1 MKVEFNIGLDVAG
14 ARNSLHDCT
23 LRARQAINIIKST
36 GIRYQVERISSQYE
50 GPDGT
55 IHLEQTLVV
64 ELSVYEA
71 ARIAS
76 IRSLAYEIAVALS
89 QDCVAVFWPATERG
103 ELIGPNAVKWG
114 DFNINFF
121 KTFAEVSLPRVA

>member
-14 ARNSLHDCT
+14 SRNSLHDCT
-23 LRARQAINIIKST
+23 VRARQAISIIKST

-55 IHLEQTLVV
+55 IHLEQALVV

-89 QDCVAVFWPATERG
+89 QDCVAVYWPSADRG
-103 ELIGPNAVKWG
+103 ELIGPNAAKWG
-114 DFNINFF
+114 AFNINHF
-121 KTFAEVSLPRVA
+121 KTFSEVSLLRAA

>member
-1 MKVEFNIGLDVAG
+1 MKVEFNIGLDIAG

-23 LRARQAINIIKST
+23 LRARQAIEIIKIT
-36 GIRYQVERISSQYE
+36 GIRYRVERISSQYE

-55 IHLEQTLVV
+55 IHLEQALVV

-89 QDCVAVFWPATERG
+89 RDCVAVFWPATERG
-103 ELIGPNAVKWG
+103 ELVGPNAAKWG

-121 KTFAEVSLPRVA
+121 KTFSEVSLPRAA